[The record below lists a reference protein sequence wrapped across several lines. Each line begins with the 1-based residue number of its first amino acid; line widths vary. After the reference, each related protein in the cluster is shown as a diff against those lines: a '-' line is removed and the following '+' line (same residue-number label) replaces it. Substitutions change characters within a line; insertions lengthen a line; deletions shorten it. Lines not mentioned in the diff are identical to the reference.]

1 MNPKQLMKQVQQ
13 MQEQM
18 QQQMAALRVEG
29 SAGGGMVK
37 ATMNGSKELLAV
49 AIDKEAVDP
58 NDVEMLQDLVV
69 AAVNEASRKVDEEMQ
84 SSLGAM
90 TGGMKIPGTVLAM
103 TRMTAPPLAN
113 LINELTKLPGI
124 GGKSASRLAYHILK
138 RPAAEA
144 EALAAAILEVKQKIF
159 RCSICNNMTDV
170 EPCAICTDPRRDAVA
185 SSASSRRR
193 STSRRSS
200 RRAISRASSTSSSAR
215 SRR

>member
-18 QQQMAALRVEG
+18 QRKMAELRVEG

-37 ATMNGSKELLAV
+37 ATMSGSKELIAV

-90 TGGMKIPGTVLAM
+90 TGGMKIPGM
-103 TRMTAPPLAN
+103 
-113 LINELTKLPGI
+113 
-124 GGKSASRLAYHILK
+124 
-138 RPAAEA
+138 
-144 EALAAAILEVKQKIF
+144 F
-159 RCSICNNMTDV
+159 
-170 EPCAICTDPRRDAVA
+170 
-185 SSASSRRR
+185 
-193 STSRRSS
+193 
-200 RRAISRASSTSSSAR
+200 
-215 SRR
+215 